1 MLKDLL
7 TESGL
12 ENKGTDHCMNDGSPA
27 SNNV

>member
-12 ENKGTDHCMNDGSPA
+12 ENKRADHCMNDGSPA